1 MDDDEDVEVHQ
12 GVKDSIH
19 NPSNNRYSTLSD
31 ESHETRQM
39 ETMEVNERIDPA
51 SMRPV
56 KDNKITMNGLTYTAP
71 PIEDFPTPQVTSP
84 VTRGLATNLTENFDN
99 IPGIKLWVRPWGAY
113 FSTDLQTTR
122 STIAKTLTDFLCRDK
137 LVDLL
142 QPDIEKKERLDPG
155 GAPWHFLVINLT
167 QDEYDIAIKTKV
179 IASKRATLFILPYTQ
194 PIPNFVMLL
203 KNITY
208 DEDQVTAGI
217 ERVEKA
223 IRDAL
228 ISTPTLD
235 RNLMELVED
244 PSRAGLELDLFIR
257 EVNVSLYKLSDP
269 KGPSHVWKVFSSK
282 MPSFS
287 SIQSF
292 NRFISRLLEISYP
305 TTGYGTGQPAT
316 GPENYGCQMCKSR
329 DHMKAECPFPV
340 IPGWMNPIDDEIPWF
355 LNTKRGGKA
364 GRGNRGRGR
373 AITRGRRF

>member
-1 MDDDEDVEVHQ
+1 MDDDKDVEVHQ

-31 ESHETRQM
+31 ESHETPQM

-179 IASKRATLFILPYTQ
+179 IASKHATLFILPYTQ

-235 RNLMELVED
+235 CDLMELVED
-244 PSRAGLELDLFIR
+244 LVVQIR
-257 EVNVSLYKLSDP
+257 VLSYLL
-269 KGPSHVWKVFSSK
+269 VVYRVFSGRAWDRQTGNDLST
-282 MPSFS
+282 
-287 SIQSF
+287 IEW
-292 NRFISRLLEISYP
+292 NRPRPVTEV
-305 TTGYGTGQPAT
+305 TTGTVNQ
-316 GPENYGCQMCKSR
+316 Q
-329 DHMKAECPFPV
+329 
-340 IPGWMNPIDDEIPWF
+340 EIKLEAKPST
-355 LNTKRGGKA
+355 LSLRGDV
-364 GRGNRGRGR
+364 
-373 AITRGRRF
+373 